1 MSGAPTIRV
10 LVMALLLAGPAIA
23 APRAIEMLPP
33 QLAGTYDLQNPF
45 ARIIRGQ
52 LPAAKV
58 YEDAHVLAF
67 MDNHPLVPGH
77 VLVISKTSHARNLLE
92 IEPRELARML
102 AVAQRVTRAEF
113 TALGA
118 TGVVMLQNNGSAQS
132 VFHLHLHVIPRYN
145 GDGDRNMIPPEGT
158 PLVPIE
164 QLAPVAAK
172 LAAAIRAQR

>member
-1 MSGAPTIRV
+1 MSHGSTI
-10 LVMALLLAGPAIA
+10 LGLAAALLLASPAMA
-23 APRAIEMLPP
+23 ARTVEPLPS
-33 QLAGTYDLQNPF
+33 QLVGTYDLQNPF
-45 ARIIRGQ
+45 AKIIRGQ
-52 LPAAKV
+52 LAAAKV

-67 MDNHPLVPGH
+67 MDNHPLVAGH

-92 IEPRELARML
+92 IEPRELARMM
-102 AVAQRVTRAEF
+102 VVVQRVTRADF

-118 TGVVMLQNNGSAQS
+118 TGVVVLQNNGSAQS

-158 PLVPIE
+158 PLVPVE

-172 LAAAIRAQR
+172 LAAAISAQR